1 MTTNAQSDAIT
12 RQLINQL
19 RGIAGTPT
27 ADGESRIKAAVMV
40 AYLSG
45 RPAPT
50 ETARD
55 DSPLRGFRALQF
67 EFGIQLTGE
76 GMQLTGEGIQL
87 TGEGMQLTGEGMQL
101 TGEGMQLT
109 GEGS

>member
-19 RGIAGTPT
+19 GVIVTT
-27 ADGESRIKAAVMV
+27 LTDDGESRIKAAVMI

-45 RPAPT
+45 RPEPT
-50 ETARD
+50 VSGDNHA
-55 DSPLRGFRALQF
+55 LRGFRALQL

-76 GMQLTGEGIQL
+76 GMQLTGEG
-87 TGEGMQLTGEGMQL
+87 
-101 TGEGMQLT
+101 
-109 GEGS
+109 S

>member
-19 RGIAGTPT
+19 GGLANSPT
-27 ADGESRIKAAVMV
+27 ADGESRIKAAVMI

-45 RPAPT
+45 RPAPNDGN
-50 ETARD
+50 A
-55 DSPLRGFRALQF
+55 LLGFRALQK

-76 GMQLTGEGIQL
+76 G
-87 TGEGMQLTGEGMQL
+87 
-101 TGEGMQLT
+101 
-109 GEGS
+109 S

>member
-1 MTTNAQSDAIT
+1 MTTNARSDEIT

-19 RGIAGTPT
+19 GVIVTTLTAA
-27 ADGESRIKAAVMV
+27 ADGESRIKAAVMI

-50 ETARD
+50 VSGDNNA
-55 DSPLRGFRALQF
+55 LRGFRALQL

-76 GMQLTGEGIQL
+76 GMQLTGEG
-87 TGEGMQLTGEGMQL
+87 
-101 TGEGMQLT
+101 
-109 GEGS
+109 S

>member
-12 RQLINQL
+12 GQLINQL

-45 RPAPT
+45 RPEPT
-50 ETARD
+50 DGNA
-55 DSPLRGFRALQF
+55 LLGFRALQK
-67 EFGIQLTGE
+67 EFGIQLTD
-76 GMQLTGEGIQL
+76 
-87 TGEGMQLTGEGMQL
+87 
-101 TGEGMQLT
+101 
-109 GEGS
+109 EGS

>member
-1 MTTNAQSDAIT
+1 MTTNAQNDAIT
-12 RQLINQL
+12 RHLINQL

-45 RPAPT
+45 RPAPD
-50 ETARD
+50 EDFKGNA
-55 DSPLRGFRALQF
+55 LLGFRALQL
-67 EFGIQLTGE
+67 EFG
-76 GMQLTGEGIQL
+76 MR
-87 TGEGMQLTGEGMQL
+87 L

>member
-19 RGIAGTPT
+19 GVIVTT
-27 ADGESRIKAAVMV
+27 LTDDGESRIKAAVMI

-50 ETARD
+50 VSGDNNA
-55 DSPLRGFRALQF
+55 LRGFRALQL

-76 GMQLTGEGIQL
+76 GMQLTGEG
-87 TGEGMQLTGEGMQL
+87 
-101 TGEGMQLT
+101 
-109 GEGS
+109 S

>member
-12 RQLINQL
+12 GQLINQL
-19 RGIAGTPT
+19 RLIAGTPT
-27 ADGESRIKAAVMV
+27 ADGESRIKAAVMI

-45 RPAPT
+45 RPEPT
-50 ETARD
+50 ETKG
-55 DSPLRGFRALQF
+55 DSSALRGFIALHL

-76 GMQLTGEGIQL
+76 GS
-87 TGEGMQLTGEGMQL
+87 
-101 TGEGMQLT
+101 QLT